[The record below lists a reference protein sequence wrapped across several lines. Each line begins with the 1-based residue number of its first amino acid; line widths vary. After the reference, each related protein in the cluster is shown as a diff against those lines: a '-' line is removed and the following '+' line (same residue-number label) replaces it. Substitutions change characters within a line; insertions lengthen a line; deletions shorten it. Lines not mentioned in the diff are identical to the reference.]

1 MKQTTH
7 TPDTLRTKLA
17 AAIQR
22 DIKTAKNYLKIC
34 RQYIAQAD
42 TSGDIETA
50 VFWANQY
57 DNAAQQVQALN
68 YQLKTI

>member
-1 MKQTTH
+1 MQQTAH
-7 TPDTLRTKLA
+7 TPDTLRTKLVLA
-17 AAIQR
+17 LQR
-22 DIKTAKNYLKIC
+22 DIKAAKSYLKIC

>member
-22 DIKTAKNYLKIC
+22 DIKTAKKQIKKEVNNILYFI
-34 RQYIAQAD
+34 
-42 TSGDIETA
+42 
-50 VFWANQY
+50 
-57 DNAAQQVQALN
+57 
-68 YQLKTI
+68 